1 MAAGQKRNRP
11 LLTQALGALDKFKY
25 EVASELNINPEYK
38 SGYWGNISAR
48 ECGAVGGNMVR
59 RMIAAA
65 EQTLAQQAAGSAT
78 AAFRAALPVEPDAQR
93 GATSAHNPSEIRPGQ
108 SQQAFGIK

>member
-1 MAAGQKRNRP
+1 MAEGQQRNRP
-11 LLTQALGALDKFKY
+11 LIREAGGALDRFKY

-38 SGYWGNISAR
+38 TGYWGNISAR

-65 EQTLAQQAAGSAT
+65 EQTLAEQAT
-78 AAFRAALPVEPDAQR
+78 AGVRAGFRAALPLEPDAQR
-93 GATSAHNPSEIRPGQ
+93 GATHAHNPSEFRPGQ
-108 SQQAFGIK
+108 SQQPFATT

>member
-11 LLTQALGALDKFKY
+11 LITQALGALDKFKY
-25 EVASELNINPEYK
+25 EIASELNINPEYK

-65 EQTLAQQAAGSAT
+65 EQTLVEQAAGNVRQ
-78 AAFRAALPVEPDAQR
+78 AFRASLPLEPDAQR
-93 GATSAHNPSEIRPGQ
+93 GTTTAHNPSEVRPGQ
-108 SQQAFGIK
+108 FQQAFGTS